1 MKTEEDKA
9 KNIIISGGRIR
20 GVLFG
25 VYYFLDRKLGV
36 HWYSPYDEYV
46 PKANAIKVDNLPYIG
61 KPTFDD
67 IPLSDLEIF
76 HKNLLKH
83 ILEEKETNLKE
94 NKQ

>member
-1 MKTEEDKA
+1 MKATK
-9 KNIIISGGRIR
+9 K
-20 GVLFG
+20 
-25 VYYFLDRKLGV
+25 RKL
-36 HWYSPYDEYV
+36 
-46 PKANAIKVDNLPYIG
+46 KVINNG

-94 NKQ
+94 IKNEERQENSSNLR

>member
-1 MKTEEDKA
+1 MKTTK
-9 KNIIISGGRIR
+9 KK
-20 GVLFG
+20 
-25 VYYFLDRKLGV
+25 KL
-36 HWYSPYDEYV
+36 
-46 PKANAIKVDNLPYIG
+46 KVINIG

>member
-1 MKTEEDKA
+1 MKTTK
-9 KNIIISGGRIR
+9 KK
-20 GVLFG
+20 
-25 VYYFLDRKLGV
+25 KL
-36 HWYSPYDEYV
+36 
-46 PKANAIKVDNLPYIG
+46 KVINIG

-94 NKQ
+94 NKQWRKTKKLL